1 MHFTG
6 FGKFVYCVWLKMSVL
21 FAIMMQFFGT
31 YGGHIAGFGGFLCGL
46 AAILYARARVGTF
59 AKSVG
64 DIDWQVVSEMSM
76 DVAKL
81 KKSAQKWQNNEN
93 SQVKSST
100 KEMMEQAYLQRLLQQ
115 QNNVQQIRK
124 VEM

>member
-1 MHFTG
+1 M
-6 FGKFVYCVWLKMSVL
+6 LE
-21 FAIMMQFFGT
+21 FFGQ
-31 YGGHIAGFGGFLCGL
+31 YGGHLAGLGGLLCGL
-46 AAILYARARVGTF
+46 AAVLYARACVTTF

-64 DIDWQVVSEMSM
+64 DLDWQVVSEIAM

-93 SQVKSST
+93 SQVKSNT

-124 VEM
+124 IDM

>member
-1 MHFTG
+1 M
-6 FGKFVYCVWLKMSVL
+6 VN
-21 FAIMMQFFGT
+21 FFGT
-31 YGGHIAGFGGFLCGL
+31 YAGVLAGTGGFLCGL
-46 AAILYARARVGTF
+46 AAMLYAHVRVTTF

-93 SQVKSST
+93 SQVKLNQ
-100 KEMMEQAYLQRLLQQ
+100 KDLIERAYVEQLMQ
-115 QNNVQQIRK
+115 QNANVQPMRK

>member
-1 MHFTG
+1 ME
-6 FGKFVYCVWLKMSVL
+6 
-21 FAIMMQFFGT
+21 IFGT
-31 YGGHIAGFGGFLCGL
+31 YGGHLAGLGGFLCGI
-46 AAILYARARVGTF
+46 AAILYARAQVTTF

-93 SQVKSST
+93 SQVKLNQKDLTIDTYLNQPKPNLKSE
-100 KEMMEQAYLQRLLQQ
+100 KEERF
-115 QNNVQQIRK
+115 
-124 VEM
+124 